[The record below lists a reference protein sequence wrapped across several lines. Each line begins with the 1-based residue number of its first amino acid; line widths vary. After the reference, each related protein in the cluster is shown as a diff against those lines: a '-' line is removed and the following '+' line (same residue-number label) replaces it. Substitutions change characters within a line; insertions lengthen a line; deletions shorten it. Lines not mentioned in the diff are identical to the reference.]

1 VLELRDPAELPFH
14 AGQYVD
20 IRVPGTEWSR
30 SFSMSSTPATA
41 GRLEFLI
48 KVYPLEVQGP
58 YGTFTLRERS
68 QADLLF
74 VGGGAGMAPILSVL
88 RSLAEQDSTRR
99 ATFYYGA
106 RTRSDLFLV
115 AELEALTE
123 RLPGLD
129 VVFALS
135 EPTLEDAWTGECGLI
150 TDVVA
155 RRETDL
161 EEREAYLC
169 GPPPMVEAGIDLLTQ
184 RGVPEERLHFDK
196 FTTTA
201 SAEETGG

>member
-1 VLELRDPAELPFH
+1 
-14 AGQYVD
+14 
-20 IRVPGTEWSR
+20 
-30 SFSMSSTPATA
+30 MSSTPATA

-48 KVYPLEVQGP
+48 KVYPDGQFSHLLEGELQPGDPLEVQGP